1 MKLDQALEPLRRVLL
16 ERGTA
21 GYPET
26 VTAAVEAARTAL
38 AGGADTPSLW
48 ELGVLSDGEVL
59 EARRLL
65 AELEQELW
73 PALRL
78 PATLKARDRALARHC
93 LRDLLDGRVDPLVA
107 AERIGFELC
116 PRRRPRL
123 AAAAAPPMAVSRGGP
138 TGALR
143 RADEGAGGR
152 TARPGRTVAGRSAVL
167 TAGSDS
173 ASARLPPPS
182 RPHPSGRRRTR
193 PPRRRRRR
201 SQPAPPTGSSA
212 SRCASRPRPA
222 KPRSPAVTLS
232 RALPCREAANKR

>member
-1 MKLDQALEPLRRVLL
+1 MELEQVLEPLRRVLL

-26 VTAAVEAARTAL
+26 VSAAVEAARTAL

-48 ELGVLSDGEVL
+48 ELGVLPEEEVL

-78 PATLKARDRALARHC
+78 PATLEARDRALAQYC

-116 PRRRPRL
+116 PADDPDSPLRPVRRWLYLAEDQQEHCGGLTKDLVAELHDL
-123 AAAAAPPMAVSRGGP
+123 AAQLLAGP
-138 TGALR
+138 
-143 RADEGAGGR
+143 
-152 TARPGRTVAGRSAVL
+152 
-167 TAGSDS
+167 
-173 ASARLPPPS
+173 
-182 RPHPSGRRRTR
+182 
-193 PPRRRRRR
+193 
-201 SQPAPPTGSSA
+201 
-212 SRCASRPRPA
+212 
-222 KPRSPAVTLS
+222 LS
-232 RALPCREAANKR
+232 